1 MRPHRAFAALG
12 AFSVVAAATL
22 VGPGAGGQA
31 ADDATDAGYAYYLLR
46 ATGQGVVAGFTVNG
60 LLPVDDLVSLSSV
73 TAESTFGSNGSS
85 ALAALPDPG
94 DLIRTLPGT
103 LSGLTG
109 VEGLPPYPAAAA
121 AEYPAVPDDEV
132 QFAPDGGVGAGRLTA
147 HADETAAAAT
157 AATTDIVDVVGLLPS
172 FSIGSI
178 RATTTS
184 SKLRDGAFRSLA
196 TTTVSD
202 LRLLGGLLR
211 IDQVTSE
218 VTTELVDGRP
228 SATASKVDV
237 SGAEIAGQPVG
248 ITDKGIVALGQSVA
262 LAPVVSSLTAPI
274 ADRGIAVHTTPARE
288 SVGDGEATA
297 TGGSL
302 VIEMPI
308 DVQGRPGRFTL
319 TLARAESHLEA
330 SGDDATPDVLGTVGD
345 IGGGLGAP
353 LDGTALAP
361 LPAGS
366 VAIDASGPPSPSTDL
381 AAGPADAPRAATAPG
396 AVAAVSSVWD
406 TRPLYRATAVAA
418 LLMLVM
424 RRLLRRYTTR
434 DARSSLRPLWRW

>member
-1 MRPHRAFAALG
+1 M
-12 AFSVVAAATL
+12 TL

-31 ADDATDAGYAYYLLR
+31 DDANGAGYAYYLLR

-60 LLPVDDLVSLSSV
+60 LLPVDELVALSSV
-73 TAESTFGSNGSS
+73 TAESTFGSNGSN
-85 ALAALPDPG
+85 ALAAMPDPG

-121 AEYPAVPDDEV
+121 AEYPAVPDDDV

-147 HADETAAAAT
+147 HADETEAAAT
-157 AATTDIVDVVGLLPS
+157 AAAMDIVDVVGLLPS

-178 RATTTS
+178 KATANS
-184 SKLRDGAFRSLA
+184 SKRRDGAIRSFA

-211 IDQVTSE
+211 IDQITSE

-228 SATASKVDV
+228 SAKASKVDV
-237 SGAEIAGQPVG
+237 SGAELAGQPVG
-248 ITDKGIVALGQSVA
+248 ITDRGIVALGQSVA
-262 LAPVVSSLTAPI
+262 LAPVLSSLTAPLT
-274 ADRGIAVHTTPARE
+274 DRGIAVHTTPSSE
-288 SVGDGEATA
+288 STADGEATA

-308 DVQGRPGRFTL
+308 DVQGRPGSFTL

-330 SGDDATPDVLGTVGD
+330 SGERGTPDVLD
-345 IGGGLGAP
+345 AAGGSGVAFGAP
-353 LDGTALAP
+353 PDATTLAP
-361 LPAGS
+361 LPAS
-366 VAIDASGPPSPSTDL
+366 SLTPDASGALAPASARSDV
-381 AAGPADAPRAATAPG
+381 AAGPTDATDTAEPPR
-396 AVAAVSSVWD
+396 AVAALSSVWD
-406 TRPLYRATAVAA
+406 TRPLYRATAIAA
-418 LLMLVM
+418 LMMVAM
-424 RRLLRRYTTR
+424 RRFLRRYAGR